1 MLKFHKIQY
10 ISNEYSHIIKE
21 MQTLLQSRITLLK
34 SLVSG
39 KNILPRQI
47 NRKPLY
53 RILNAPSELVKRVN
67 FSINKLFRK
76 KFIGTDFSTYSAYQK
91 KFIFETVQ
99 IAQVLKNLLEVPIL
113 DKNTGAFEEE
123 NEEALTTA
131 KLLIDNK

>member
-1 MLKFHKIQY
+1 
-10 ISNEYSHIIKE
+10 

-53 RILNAPSELVKRVN
+53 RILNAPGELLKRIN

-76 KFIGTDFSTYSAYQK
+76 KFIGTDFSTYSVYQK

-99 IAQVLKNLLEVPIL
+99 FAQVLKNLLEVPIL

-123 NEEALTTA
+123 SEEALTPA

>member
-1 MLKFHKIQY
+1 MHRPHQADKRVQGSAQK
-10 ISNEYSHIIKE
+10 
-21 MQTLLQSRITLLK
+21 MQKLLQSRVTIMK

-39 KNILPRQI
+39 KNILPRQQ
-47 NRKPLY
+47 NRKTLY
-53 RILNAPSELVKRVN
+53 RILNAPGELVKRIN

-123 NEEALTTA
+123 SEEALDPA
-131 KLLIDNK
+131 KLLIQ